1 MKSRL
6 AIAAIASTAALGGTC
21 AFLVPAASA
30 TPAAATT
37 HTLSV
42 TSVQEASVAFAGGLV
57 VNVQDKDLNKAGKV
71 VGDDLL
77 HVVVNP
83 KKGTAAV
90 TVVFETSG
98 GFLYGVTAGSSTG
111 VMHGRITG
119 GTNAYA
125 GASGTFVA
133 TDLNKARTRTA
144 ITITYHI

>member
-1 MKSRL
+1 MKHRL
-6 AIAAIASTAALGGTC
+6 TIAAIATTAALGGTC

-30 TPAAATT
+30 APAAAKTY
-37 HTLSV
+37 TLSS
-42 TSVQEASVAFAGGLV
+42 TSVQEAAVAFEGGLIL
-57 VNVQDKDLNKAGKV
+57 NVQDKDLNTAGKV
-71 VGDDLL
+71 VGYDLL
-77 HVVVNP
+77 HVVINP

-90 TVVFETSG
+90 AAVFETSG

-125 GASGTFVA
+125 GAAGTFVA
-133 TDLNKARTRTA
+133 KNLNKAGTRTA